1 MEQFCCES
9 TYLSGDGTTPGELS
23 GKNVD
28 LTLIPEFSQTQKIR
42 VNLGEG
48 GHGGGDP
55 LLLRD
60 IFDPN
65 APADP
70 IKHKADHIE
79 GAYSILTGTRS
90 FVFDGLLYLS
100 LSRNPGYDYGTVLG
114 DALQ

>member
-79 GAYSILTGTRS
+79 GAYSILTGIVPYKSIAEGRAINVS
-90 FVFDGLLYLS
+90 DLLDDV
-100 LSRNPGYDYGTVLG
+100 P
-114 DALQ
+114 